1 MVNFDYTI
9 MIPKFEKFFLPCLQC
24 LSDGNIH
31 SQESLRRH
39 IINFFKLSQAEA
51 TALIKSGKKTQV
63 SDRVS
68 WTISY
73 FLQAGFIDSPKR
85 GTYKINDFGRK
96 FLLEHKDGFDKTD
109 LLQIPSFAKFAT
121 RRTEKPT
128 NDVKHSNADENK
140 SEDRTPTDIIDD
152 AFCQINSAL
161 AKDLLTKILEM
172 SPSFFEKLVVELL
185 VKMGYGGSFEDA
197 ASVTQYSHDEGIDGV
212 IKEDKLGLDTIYI
225 QAKRWDKGTVGRK
238 EIQAFVG
245 AINMKHASKGV
256 FITTSTFTEEAKKC
270 VKDVQSKIVLIDGAQ
285 LCKYMIEY
293 NLGVSTRQVYEIKQ
307 IDSDYFEE

>member
-1 MVNFDYTI
+1 
-9 MIPKFEKFFLPCLQC
+9 MIPKFDNFFLPCLQC
-24 LSDGNIH
+24 LSDDNIH
-31 SQESLRRH
+31 NQESIRRYV
-39 IINFFKLSQAEA
+39 IDFFKLSAAEA
-51 TALIKSGKKTQV
+51 SALIKSGKKTQV

-68 WTISY
+68 WTVSY
-73 FLQAGFIDSPKR
+73 FLQAGLIDAPQR
-85 GTYKINDFGRK
+85 GTYKISDFGKK
-96 FLLEHKDGFDKTD
+96 FLSEHKGGFDKTD

-121 RRTEKPT
+121 RRTDSPTTIVKPSEST
-128 NDVKHSNADENK
+128 DNK
-140 SEDRTPTDIIDD
+140 IDDKTPTDIIDD
-152 AFCQINSAL
+152 AFRQINKAL

-172 SPSFFEKLVVELL
+172 SPAFFEKLVVELL

-270 VKDVQSKIVLIDGAQ
+270 VKDVQSKIVLIDGEQ

-293 NLGVSTRQVYEIKQ
+293 NLGVSSRQVYEIKQ
-307 IDSDYFEE
+307 LDSDYFEE

>member
-1 MVNFDYTI
+1 
-9 MIPKFEKFFLPCLQC
+9 MIPKFDNFFLPCLQC
-24 LSDGNIH
+24 LSDGKIYT
-31 SQESLRRH
+31 QGLLREYV
-39 IINFFKLSQAEA
+39 INYFKLSEEDAGR
-51 TALIKSGKKTQV
+51 LIKSGKKTMV

-68 WTISY
+68 WTVSY

-85 GTYKINDFGRK
+85 GSYIISDFGRR
-96 FLLEHKDGFDKTD
+96 FLSEHKDGFDKID
-109 LLQIPSFAKFAT
+109 LMQIPSFARFVVG
-121 RRTEKPT
+121 RGGKPKPIVQSSTDT
-128 NDVKHSNADENK
+128 NNQVEES
-140 SEDRTPTDIIDD
+140 TPTDIIDD
-152 AFCQINSAL
+152 AFSQINSAL
-161 AKDLLTKILEM
+161 AKDLLAKILEM

-256 FITTSTFTEEAKKC
+256 FITTSTFTDEAKKC
-270 VKDVQSKIVLIDGAQ
+270 AKEVQSKIVLIDGEQ

-293 NLGVSTRQVYEIKQ
+293 NLGVSPRQVYEIKQ

>member
-1 MVNFDYTI
+1 MV
-9 MIPKFEKFFLPCLQC
+9 PKFDEFFLPCLMC

-31 SQESLRRH
+31 TQELLRKYVIDYFRM
-39 IINFFKLSQAEA
+39 SEA
-51 TALIKSGKKTQV
+51 DSNALIKSGKKTQV

-68 WTISY
+68 WTVSY
-73 FLQAGFIDSPKR
+73 FLQAGFVDSPKR
-85 GTYKINDFGRK
+85 GTYRINEFGK
-96 FLLEHKDGFDKTD
+96 SFLLAHKDGFDKTD

-121 RRTEKPT
+121 RRTDKPENNIKKSLVVEEKT
-128 NDVKHSNADENK
+128 DDK
-140 SEDRTPTDIIDD
+140 TPTDLIDD
-152 AFCQINSAL
+152 AFRQINSAL

-270 VKDVQSKIVLIDGAQ
+270 VKDVQSKIVLIDGEQ

-293 NLGVSTRQVYEIKQ
+293 NLGVSSRQVYEIKQ

>member
-1 MVNFDYTI
+1 
-9 MIPKFEKFFLPCLQC
+9 
-24 LSDGNIH
+24 
-31 SQESLRRH
+31 
-39 IINFFKLSQAEA
+39 
-51 TALIKSGKKTQV
+51 
-63 SDRVS
+63 VS

-73 FLQAGFIDSPKR
+73 FLQAGLINAPKR
-85 GTYKINDFGRK
+85 GTYVINDFGKK
-96 FLLEHKDGFDKTD
+96 FLSEHEDGFDKTD
-109 LLQIPSFAKFAT
+109 LLQIPSFASFAT
-121 RRTEKPT
+121 RRTDKPT
-128 NDVKHSNADENK
+128 TDVKPINK
-140 SEDRTPTDIIDD
+140 LNNQVEESTPTDLIDD
-152 AFCQINSAL
+152 AFRQINSAL

-270 VKDVQSKIVLIDGAQ
+270 VKDVQSKIVLIDGGQ

>member
-1 MVNFDYTI
+1 
-9 MIPKFEKFFLPCLQC
+9 MIPKFDNFFLPCLQC
-24 LSDGNIH
+24 LNDGNIH
-31 SQESLRRH
+31 SQESLRNYV
-39 IINFFKLSQAEA
+39 INYFKLTAVEA
-51 TALIKSGKKTQV
+51 GALIKSGKKTQV

-68 WTISY
+68 WTVSY
-73 FLQAGFIDSPKR
+73 FLQAGFVDSPKR
-85 GTYKINDFGRK
+85 GTYRINEFGK
-96 FLLEHKDGFDKTD
+96 SFLLAHKDGFDKTD

-121 RRTEKPT
+121 RRTDKPENNIKKSLAVEEKT
-128 NDVKHSNADENK
+128 D
-140 SEDRTPTDIIDD
+140 DRTPTDLIDD
-152 AFCQINSAL
+152 AFRQINSAL

-185 VKMGYGGSFEDA
+185 VKMGYGGSFEDV

-270 VKDVQSKIVLIDGAQ
+270 VKDVQSKIVLIDGEQ
-285 LCKYMIEY
+285 LCQYMIEY
-293 NLGVSTRQVYEIKQ
+293 NLGVSSRQVYEIKQ

>member
-1 MVNFDYTI
+1 
-9 MIPKFEKFFLPCLQC
+9 MIPKFDNFFLPCLQC
-24 LSDGNIH
+24 LNDENIH
-31 SQESLRRH
+31 SQESLRNYV
-39 IINFFKLSQAEA
+39 INYFKLTAAEA
-51 TALIKSGKKTQV
+51 GALIKSGKKTQV

-68 WTISY
+68 WTVSY
-73 FLQAGFIDSPKR
+73 FLQAGFVDSPKR
-85 GTYKINDFGRK
+85 GTYRINEFGK
-96 FLLEHKDGFDKTD
+96 SFLLAHKEGFDKTD

-121 RRTEKPT
+121 RRTDKPENNIKKSLVVEEKT
-128 NDVKHSNADENK
+128 DDK
-140 SEDRTPTDIIDD
+140 TPTDLIDD
-152 AFCQINSAL
+152 AFRQINSAL

-270 VKDVQSKIVLIDGAQ
+270 VKDVQSKIVLIDGEQ
-285 LCKYMIEY
+285 LSKYMIEY
-293 NLGVSTRQVYEIKQ
+293 NLGVSSRQVYEIKQ

>member
-1 MVNFDYTI
+1 
-9 MIPKFEKFFLPCLQC
+9 MIPKFDNFFLPCLQC
-24 LSDGNIH
+24 LNDENIH
-31 SQESLRRH
+31 SQESLRNYV
-39 IINFFKLSQAEA
+39 INYFKLTAAEA
-51 TALIKSGKKTQV
+51 GALIKSGKKTQV

-68 WTISY
+68 WTVSY
-73 FLQAGFIDSPKR
+73 FLQAGFVDSPKR
-85 GTYKINDFGRK
+85 GTYRINEFGK
-96 FLLEHKDGFDKTD
+96 SFLLAHKDGFDKTD

-121 RRTEKPT
+121 RRTDKPENNIKESLAVEEKT
-128 NDVKHSNADENK
+128 DDK
-140 SEDRTPTDIIDD
+140 TPTDLIDD
-152 AFCQINSAL
+152 AFRQINSAL

-185 VKMGYGGSFEDA
+185 VKMGYVGSFEDA

-270 VKDVQSKIVLIDGAQ
+270 VKDVQSKIVLIDGEQ

-293 NLGVSTRQVYEIKQ
+293 NLGVSSRQVYEIKQ

>member
-1 MVNFDYTI
+1 
-9 MIPKFEKFFLPCLQC
+9 MIPKFDHFFLPCLQC
-24 LSDGNIH
+24 LSDGKTYT
-31 SQESLRRH
+31 QELLRAYV
-39 IINFFKLSQAEA
+39 IDYFELSEEEA
-51 TALIKSGKKTQV
+51 GSLIKSGRKTMIA
-63 SDRVS
+63 DRVQ
-68 WTISY
+68 WTTSY
-73 FLQAGFIDSPKR
+73 FLQARLIEAPKR
-85 GTYKINDFGRK
+85 GTYIINDFGKK
-96 FLLEHKDGFDKTD
+96 FLAEHKDGFDKSD
-109 LLQIPSFAKFAT
+109 LLQIPSFASFAT
-121 RRTEKPT
+121 RRTDKPT
-128 NDVKHSNADENK
+128 ADVKPIGNSNNQVEE
-140 SEDRTPTDIIDD
+140 STPTDLIDD
-152 AFCQINSAL
+152 AFRQIKSAL
-161 AKDLLTKILEM
+161 AQDLLTKILEM

>member
-1 MVNFDYTI
+1 
-9 MIPKFEKFFLPCLQC
+9 MIPKFDNFFLPCLQC
-24 LSDGNIH
+24 LNDENIH
-31 SQESLRRH
+31 SQESLRNYV
-39 IINFFKLSQAEA
+39 INYFKLTAAEA
-51 TALIKSGKKTQV
+51 GALIKSGKKTQV

-68 WTISY
+68 WTVSY
-73 FLQAGFIDSPKR
+73 FLQAGFVDSPKR
-85 GTYKINDFGRK
+85 GTYRINEFGK
-96 FLLEHKDGFDKTD
+96 SFLLAHKDGFDKTD

-121 RRTEKPT
+121 RRTDKPENNIKKSSATEEKI
-128 NDVKHSNADENK
+128 D
-140 SEDRTPTDIIDD
+140 DRTPTDLIDD
-152 AFCQINSAL
+152 AFRQINSAL

-172 SPSFFEKLVVELL
+172 SPSFFETLVVELL

-270 VKDVQSKIVLIDGAQ
+270 VKDVQSKIVLIDGEQ

-293 NLGVSTRQVYEIKQ
+293 NLGVSSRQVYEIKQ